1 MFFLCQPIGDS
12 PSFVADL
19 PLASQT
25 GTLKKKM
32 VSAGS
37 WRHRCDLKT
46 PFEWKYHDGNIMMEI
61 STFLWKYNIPSIYI
75 LIISQFYGKIVGIL
89 LDYIIYEWYS
99 SIWTG
104 VGKCPF
110 LRCSKSL
117 SKFKFVFGD
126 YIPNSWEMFN
136 QLGHIVTNPC
146 WTCWCCLTNMVVNKQ
161 KHEFD
166 IGSDTYTHSVSI
178 YPSPFL

>member
-25 GTLKKKM
+25 GTLKKKWL
-32 VSAGS
+32 VRVLGDIDVI
-37 WRHRCDLKT
+37 WRPHLN
-46 PFEWKYHDGNIMMEI
+46 GNIMTEI
-61 STFLWKYNIPSIYI
+61 STFLWKYNIPSMYI

-89 LDYIIYEWYS
+89 LDYIIYQWYS

-126 YIPNSWEMFN
+126 YIPNSWEMLN